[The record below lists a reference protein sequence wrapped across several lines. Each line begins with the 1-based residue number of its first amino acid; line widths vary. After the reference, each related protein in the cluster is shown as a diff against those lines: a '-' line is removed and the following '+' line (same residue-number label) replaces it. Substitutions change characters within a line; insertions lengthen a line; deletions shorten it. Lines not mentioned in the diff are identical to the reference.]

1 MIEFRRSGELT
12 VQHVQTFTFKGVPVA
27 AIDVLCARDVLGT
40 WAPEGRG
47 EYVTCTGAHG
57 IVESAHNPQVRR
69 AHEEA
74 ALVVPDGMPLVW
86 LGRLLGFSSIGRISG
101 SELMEQV
108 FCIPSYR
115 RLRHFFY
122 GSKPSTVDRLC
133 QALTCR
139 FGSFNFAGAYCPP
152 IRAIGFEESEDI
164 LNMIREAKPNII
176 WVGLSTPKQEIWLN
190 MHMRQI
196 GMGVGIGVGAAFDF
210 LSGTIP
216 RAPRWIQRSGFEWS
230 FRLLAEPRR
239 LYKRYCYVIPRF
251 LYFWFETI
259 IEKIGTRPFRHCP
272 PEKRLMFR
280 ENFISGKGKCLL
292 DRAEQ
297 SNPKPNSGAPKAR
310 A

>member
-1 MIEFRRSGELT
+1 
-12 VQHVQTFTFKGVPVA
+12 
-27 AIDVLCARDVLGT
+27 
-40 WAPEGRG
+40 
-47 EYVTCTGAHG
+47 
-57 IVESAHNPQVRR
+57 
-69 AHEEA
+69 
-74 ALVVPDGMPLVW
+74 
-86 LGRLLGFSSIGRISG
+86 
-101 SELMEQV
+101 
-108 FCIPSYR
+108 
-115 RLRHFFY
+115 
-122 GSKPSTVDRLC
+122 
-133 QALTCR
+133 
-139 FGSFNFAGAYCPP
+139 
-152 IRAIGFEESEDI
+152 
-164 LNMIREAKPNII
+164 
-176 WVGLSTPKQEIWLN
+176 

-216 RAPRWIQRSGFEWS
+216 RAPRWIQRSGFEWL

-239 LYKRYCYVIPRF
+239 LYKRYCYVIPRC

-297 SNPKPNSGAPKAR
+297 SSPKPNSGAPKAR